1 MSTREIAILG
11 TGLLMVAMFANAAS
25 RNNTTRITVLDS
37 ETRSVSVDD
46 SGVSNK
52 SLSTRIAVPPGPRK

>member
-37 ETRSVSVDD
+37 ETRSVS
-46 SGVSNK
+46 
-52 SLSTRIAVPPGPRK
+52 R